1 MSKSFCFFGGSTV
14 KEKNKVN
21 AAIFLFLLAFT
32 TIQTILTLNILRNE
46 TSSLGNLIEKLPL
59 YISVGIFVIGKMVV
73 VYFTM
78 FVISILYRLLLR
90 KTTGTI
96 IYWGYGVTFILLSV
110 FEITYLL
117 IFNSPIQVVPR
128 SIMETFLYT
137 AVLIYVARS
146 ESAILYWKIIFIVFA
161 FILTAGT
168 SIFNLIKG
176 LV

>member
-1 MSKSFCFFGGSTV
+1 
-14 KEKNKVN
+14 
-21 AAIFLFLLAFT
+21 
-32 TIQTILTLNILRNE
+32 
-46 TSSLGNLIEKLPL
+46 
-59 YISVGIFVIGKMVV
+59 MVV

-96 IYWGYGVTFILLSV
+96 IYWGYGVAFILLSV